1 MGVKSYLLLEH
12 MNEKEGHCGC
22 KTSIFKMVFLPVKI
36 DLSDCNGC
44 KHWHVCYLCISGKSA
59 YSCEVVN
66 TYLVFNGYIIPKTTF
81 LSN

>member
-44 KHWHVCYLCISGKSA
+44 KHWHVCYVFLKKSA
-59 YSCEVVN
+59 YSCEVVI
-66 TYLVFNGYIIPKTTF
+66 TYLVLNGFIIPKIIL